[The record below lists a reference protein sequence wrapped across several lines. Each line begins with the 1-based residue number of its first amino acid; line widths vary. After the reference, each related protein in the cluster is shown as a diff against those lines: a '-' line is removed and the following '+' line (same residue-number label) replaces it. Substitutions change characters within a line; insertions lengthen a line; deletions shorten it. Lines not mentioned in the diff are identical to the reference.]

1 MSVNQLKQFEQ
12 LTGGAITATAPAAVQ
27 SGQGLPTG
35 NMLLTDLLLGSNQN
49 LTIGT
54 GTTPQTDG
62 EMLLVDSIY
71 VDTDKHGPIVENVDG
86 LGLSRMLQ
94 AIYGTR
100 PQTTAIAAAT
110 GNYYSGWRIPLAIP
124 ENAHALRP
132 YDTALDLNNAR
143 MTARVQYNGLGTAL
157 GSVGTATSTPTVNWG
172 GRLVYAPTDDE
183 LPIYVPVFK
192 LKKVA
197 ITASASGFQIP
208 LDFGGLVYGLIGIA
222 QRNSSTLAERTDVLA
237 ANAKI
242 RVDVNGRD
250 AVLPMEYRDIQ
261 AMFKPQCELET
272 HPASWAFLDFYSQSG
287 RIADAIDTVGQQGNM
302 NLYLDVT
309 TQTNAA
315 IWVYTWGFKPI
326 PPTALR
332 PSQLVSGK

>member
-1 MSVNQLKQFEQ
+1 MSVNQIKQFEQ
-12 LTGGAITATAPAAVQ
+12 LTGAAITTSAPAAIQ

-35 NMLLTDLLLGSNQN
+35 NLLLTDLLLGSNQN

-54 GTTPQTDG
+54 GTAPATDG
-62 EMLLVDSIY
+62 ELLLIDSIY
-71 VDTDKHGPIVENVDG
+71 VDTDKHGPIVENVDA

-94 AIYGTR
+94 MIYGAR
-100 PQTTAIAAAT
+100 PQTTAIAATT
-110 GNYYSGWRIPLAIP
+110 GNYYSGFRIPMAIP

-143 MTARVQYNGLGTAL
+143 MTARVQYNALGTAF
-157 GSVGTATSTPTVNWG
+157 GTVGTATSTPTVTWG
-172 GRLVYAPTDDE
+172 GRLIYAPTDEE

-192 LKKVA
+192 LKKVP
-197 ITASASGFQIP
+197 ITATATGFQIP
-208 LDFGGLVYGLIGIA
+208 LDFGGLVYGCIGIA
-222 QRNSSTLAERTDVLA
+222 QRNSSTLAERTDVIA

-261 AMFKPQCELET
+261 AYTKQANELET
-272 HPASWAFLDFYSQSG
+272 HPPAWAFLDFYSQSG
-287 RIADAIDTVGQQGNM
+287 RVNDAIDTVGQQGNM
-302 NLYLDVT
+302 NLLIDVT

-332 PSQLVSGK
+332 PSQLTGK

>member
-12 LTGGAITATAPAAVQ
+12 LTGSTLSATANATVQ

-35 NMLLTDLLLGSNQN
+35 NMLLTDLHLGSNQN

-54 GTTPQTDG
+54 GTTPATDG
-62 EMLLVDSIY
+62 ELLLVDSIY

-94 AIYGTR
+94 ALYGTR

-110 GNYYSGWRIPLAIP
+110 ANYYSGWRIPLAIP

-143 MTARVQYNGLGTAL
+143 MTARVQYNLLGTAL
-157 GSVGTATSTPTVNWG
+157 GTPGTATSIPTVNWG
-172 GRLVYAPTDDE
+172 GRLVYAPEDSE

-192 LKKVA
+192 LKKVTISA
-197 ITASASGFQIP
+197 TATGFQIP
-208 LDFGGLVYGLIGIA
+208 LDFGGLVYGMIGIA

-237 ANAKI
+237 ATAKI

-250 AVLPMEYRDIQ
+250 AVLPVEYRDVQ
-261 AMFKPQCELET
+261 AFHKQQNELET
-272 HPASWAFLDFYSQSG
+272 HPAAWAFLDFYSQSG

-332 PSQLVSGK
+332 PAQLVSGK

>member
-35 NMLLTDLLLGSNQN
+35 NMLLTDLILGSNQN

-54 GTTPQTDG
+54 GTTPATDG
-62 EMLLVDSIY
+62 ELLLVDSVY
-71 VDTDKHGPIVENVDG
+71 VDTDKHGPIIENVDG

-94 AIYGTR
+94 LIYGSR
-100 PQTTAIAAAT
+100 PQTTAIAATT
-110 GNYYSGWRIPLAIP
+110 GNYYSGFRIPMAIP
-124 ENAHALRP
+124 ENANALRP

-143 MTARVQYNGLGTAL
+143 MTARVQYNALGVALGT
-157 GSVGTATSTPTVNWG
+157 VGTATSTPTVNWG
-172 GRLVYAPTDDE
+172 GRILYAPTDEE

-192 LKKVA
+192 LKKVP
-197 ITASASGFQIP
+197 ITATATGFQIP
-208 LDFGGLVYGLIGIA
+208 LDFGGLVYAAVGIA
-222 QRNSSTLAERTDVLA
+222 QRNSSTLAERTDVIA

-250 AVLPMEYRDIQ
+250 AVLPMEFRDLQ
-261 AMFKPQCELET
+261 AYTKQSNELET
-272 HPASWAFLDFYSQSG
+272 HPPAWAFLDFYSQTG
-287 RIADAIDTVGQQGNM
+287 RVNDAIDTVGQQGNM
-302 NLYLDVT
+302 NLLIDVT

-315 IWVYTWGFKPI
+315 VWVYTWGFKPI

-332 PSQLVSGK
+332 PSQLTGK

>member
-12 LTGGAITATAPAAVQ
+12 LTGGAITATAPSAVQ

-62 EMLLVDSIY
+62 ELLLVDSIY
-71 VDTDKHGPIVENVDG
+71 VDTDKHGPIIENVDG

-94 AIYGTR
+94 MIYGAR
-100 PQTTAIAAAT
+100 PQTTAIAASTA
-110 GNYYSGWRIPLAIP
+110 NYYSGWRIPMAIP

-132 YDTALDLNNAR
+132 YDTVLDLNNAR
-143 MTARVQYNGLGTAL
+143 MTARVQYNALGVALGT
-157 GSVGTATSTPTVNWG
+157 VGTATSTPTVNWG
-172 GRLVYAPTDDE
+172 GRLVYAPTDEE

-197 ITASASGFQIP
+197 ITATATGFQIP
-208 LDFGGLVYGLIGIA
+208 LDFGGLVYGAIGIA
-222 QRNSSTLAERTDVLA
+222 QRNNSTLAERTDVIA

-250 AVLPMEYRDIQ
+250 AVLPMEYRDLQTYTKQ
-261 AMFKPQCELET
+261 ANELET
-272 HPASWAFLDFYSQSG
+272 HPPAWAFLDFYSQTG
-287 RIADAIDTVGQQGNM
+287 RVNDAIDTVGQQGNM
-302 NLYLDVT
+302 NLCIDVT

-315 IWVYTWGFKPI
+315 VWVYTWGFKPI

-332 PSQLVSGK
+332 PSQLTGK

>member
-1 MSVNQLKQFEQ
+1 MSVNQLKPFEQ
-12 LTGGAITATAPAAVQ
+12 LTGGAITSTAPAAVQ

-35 NMLLTDLLLGSNQN
+35 NMLLTDVHLGVNQN

-54 GTTPQTDG
+54 GTTPATDG
-62 EMLLVDSIY
+62 ELLLVDSVY
-71 VDTDKHGPIVENVDG
+71 LDTDKHGPLVENVDG

-94 AIYGTR
+94 CLYGTR

-110 GNYYSGWRIPLAIP
+110 ANYYSGWRIPFAIP

-132 YDTALDLNNAR
+132 YDAALDLNNAR
-143 MTARVQYNGLGTAL
+143 MTARVQFNDLGKALGT
-157 GSVGTATSTPTVNWG
+157 VGTATSTPTVNWG
-172 GRLVYAPTDDE
+172 GRLVYAPDDSE

-197 ITASASGFQIP
+197 ITATATGFQIP

-222 QRNSSTLAERTDVLA
+222 QRNSSTLAERTDVIA

-242 RVDVNGRD
+242 RLDVNGRD
-250 AVLPMEYRDIQ
+250 AVLPMEYRDLQ
-261 AMFKPQCELET
+261 AFFKQQNELET
-272 HPASWAFLDFYSQSG
+272 HPASWAFIDLYSQSG
-287 RIADAIDTVGQQGNM
+287 RISDAIDTVGQQGNM
-302 NLYLDVT
+302 NLYIDVT

-315 IWVYTWGFKPI
+315 VWIYTWGFKPI

-332 PSQLVSGK
+332 PSQLVAGK

>member
-35 NMLLTDLLLGSNQN
+35 NMLLTDLVLGSNQN

-62 EMLLVDSIY
+62 ELLLVDSVY
-71 VDTDKHGPIVENVDG
+71 VDTDKHGPIIENVDG

-94 AIYGTR
+94 LIYGAR
-100 PQTTAIAAAT
+100 PQTTAIAASTA
-110 GNYYSGWRIPLAIP
+110 NYYSGWRIPMAIP

-143 MTARVQYNGLGTAL
+143 MTARVQYNALGVALGT
-157 GSVGTATSTPTVNWG
+157 VGTATSTPTVNWG
-172 GRLVYAPTDDE
+172 GRLLYAPTDEE

-197 ITASASGFQIP
+197 ITATTTGFQIP
-208 LDFGGLVYGLIGIA
+208 LDFGGLVYGAIGIA
-222 QRNSSTLAERTDVLA
+222 QRNSSTLAERTDVIA

-250 AVLPMEYRDIQ
+250 AVLPMEYRDLQ
-261 AMFKPQCELET
+261 AYTKQANELET
-272 HPASWAFLDFYSQSG
+272 HPPAWAFLDFYSQTG
-287 RIADAIDTVGQQGNM
+287 RVNDAIDTVGQQGNM
-302 NLYLDVT
+302 NLYIDVT

-315 IWVYTWGFKPI
+315 VWVYTWGFKPI

-332 PSQLVSGK
+332 PSQLTGK